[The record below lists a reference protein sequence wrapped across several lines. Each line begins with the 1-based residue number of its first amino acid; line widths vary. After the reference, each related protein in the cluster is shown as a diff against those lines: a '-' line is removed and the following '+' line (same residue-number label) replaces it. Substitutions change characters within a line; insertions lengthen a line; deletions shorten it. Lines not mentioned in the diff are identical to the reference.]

1 MLTNEKSSNI
11 TATVGTASVRCLHQ
25 VNIAQG
31 GGGRSSYSGVSAT
44 VFGATGHIGRTV
56 TNHLGYLH
64 VLILITSI
72 QNVLSKYFNCGIY
85 YLLCFIIYKIYITLN
100 QGF

>member
-1 MLTNEKSSNI
+1 MNLNKFASKSANKFKLFSRVWKF
-11 TATVGTASVRCLHQ
+11 AYCKTVGATSVRCLHQ

-56 TNHLGYLH
+56 TNHLGYFLY
-64 VLILITSI
+64 LCSILNFLFSLKLFLP
-72 QNVLSKYFNCGIY
+72 NFFK
-85 YLLCFIIYKIYITLN
+85 
-100 QGF
+100 